1 MTASRQRAAI
11 LRALTDDRLGLRIAQ
26 VHRGYTLLVTA
37 LDLARDDPQ
46 GAIPTGMALQGAV
59 VALGRPQRSSAG
71 DWA

>member
-1 MTASRQRAAI
+1 MTASRQRTAI

-26 VHRGYTLLVTA
+26 VHRAYSLLVDA

-46 GAIPTGMALQGAV
+46 GAIPTGMARQGATGHP
-59 VALGRPQRSSAG
+59 GRPQRSSAS